1 LDALDA
7 AVDALR
13 SADLDGLNPTERF
26 CVLERMETALRRQV
40 AASHAIIHR
49 LEQFEGCPPVHV
61 ALSDVLRISRTEAR
75 RRIRDAAQLAPRSTL
90 TGQPLPPELPA
101 TAAAWHRGIL
111 DPEHLRT
118 IQKFI
123 RNSPTTLRL
132 TLLRIASSCWL
143 SRQHCCGPTNWTRLL
158 SD

>member
-1 LDALDA
+1 MSSILSELDALDA

-26 CVLERMETALRRQV
+26 YVLERMETALRRQV
-40 AASHAIIHR
+40 AAGHAIIHR
-49 LEQFEGCPPVHV
+49 LEQFEGCPPVHI
-61 ALSDVLRISRTEAR
+61 ALSDVLRISRAEAR

-90 TGQPLPPELPA
+90 TGQPMPPELPA

-111 DPEHLRT
+111 DAEHLRT

-123 RNSPTTLRL
+123 RELPHHMAPNVVADSEK
-132 TLLRIASSCWL
+132 LLAE
-143 SRQHCCGPTNWTRLL
+143 
-158 SD
+158 